1 MVRQLPG
8 SRSTVLIWFEAKPV
22 IDRVLQLLFAAE
34 VSFRGLDRDVPEQ
47 ELDLIQFSASKMA

>member
-1 MVRQLPG
+1 VVRQLPG
-8 SRSTVLIWFEAKPV
+8 SRSTVLIWLEAKPV